1 MHPLYHPGTGKSNMN
16 KCEITPKKQT
26 KIRAFLAKKT
36 EFHDMIKNEILFEK
50 YLERFRDL

>member
-1 MHPLYHPGTGKSNMN
+1 MN

-36 EFHDMIKNEILFEK
+36 EFRNKAENEILFEK
-50 YLERFRDL
+50 YLERFGVL

>member
-1 MHPLYHPGTGKSNMN
+1 MN

-36 EFHDMIKNEILFEK
+36 EYRDGVENEFLFEK

>member
-1 MHPLYHPGTGKSNMN
+1 MN
-16 KCEITPKKQT
+16 KCEISPKKQT

-50 YLERFRDL
+50 YLERFGVFVIY

>member
-1 MHPLYHPGTGKSNMN
+1 MNTSLFLFFCPRQQPGRKSTHPLYHPGTGKSNMN

-36 EFHDMIKNEILFEK
+36 E
-50 YLERFRDL
+50 Y